1 MQHGQKKQIEPFLQ
15 WNPSQKPSPRLI
27 VKSPKI
33 SVYNKRSTSEA
44 LGASSQQ
51 DTLKKIKITPPSQ
64 IVDLEEEDP
73 KGKTSMKMVEG
84 ETKNEEAGTGSMPQ
98 NEGSTKV
105 FSNRKHIF
113 GKTPGTFYQS
123 KEDLMN

>member
-1 MQHGQKKQIEPFLQ
+1 M
-15 WNPSQKPSPRLI
+15 
-27 VKSPKI
+27 
-33 SVYNKRSTSEA
+33 SVYNNKSNLEA

-84 ETKNEEAGTGSMPQ
+84 ETKNE
-98 NEGSTKV
+98 
-105 FSNRKHIF
+105 
-113 GKTPGTFYQS
+113 
-123 KEDLMN
+123 